1 MFLYEKFDNLREY
14 DAIKPLP
21 KYIAENLNPKLN
33 LREYQ
38 VQAFENFVT
47 HFENK
52 NTPRPLQVLFHMAT
66 GSGKTLIMAGLII
79 YLYKQG
85 YRNFLFFVNLTNIL
99 DKTRENFTN
108 TESAKYLFAQEINI
122 DGEKIH
128 LNVVENFQAADEN
141 AINTCFDTTQGL
153 HTKIFM
159 PRENAT
165 TLEDFADKKI
175 VLISDESHHLNATTK
190 KKGEVDL
197 EEYTWENTIEKIFK
211 QNTKNILLEF
221 TATCDLSTEKNKAK
235 YTDKIIFDYPLKKFN
250 FDKYSK
256 EIRSLRSDFERMEKA
271 LIALMLS
278 QYRLKIFQENR
289 LNIKPVVL
297 FKSFKIADSQ
307 EFMAEFLETIK
318 TLRGEKLRELA
329 KNCTV
334 ELFQRAVKYF
344 ECKGIT
350 FEILADELRNEFS
363 ELHCISVNDDKAA
376 AENQILLNSLED
388 TKNPYRAI
396 FEVKKLDE
404 GWDVLNLF
412 DIVRLYETRQS
423 GGKKISQ
430 VTISEAQLI
439 GRGARYCP
447 FQLNDEQEK
456 FKRKYDSDLTNEL
469 RICETLLYHC
479 QNDSRYIG
487 ELNAALRELG
497 LEMDK
502 ESCTYELKE
511 SFKQTDFY
519 KSGVI
524 WVNKRVEIEPPKF
537 EGLPPAVREKIYTYE
552 IGVSSSGTEN
562 LISENIA
569 QSLKKPKSFTT
580 RKTFAEIAEINF
592 ALVNKALAKF
602 PVYKFNNLK
611 SISPNLTS
619 TRNFIFGE
627 NFLGNIRIDIKSP
640 SENLSNQNL
649 YDAVFKV
656 LKEISTNIEKP
667 PVTYKGEPEFHSES
681 ISETFQNRTV
691 YYSTTHKGGAGESQ
705 NKTSLDL
712 SDKDWFAYTDN
723 FGTSEEKA
731 FVQYFSDRIENLK
744 KTYDKIYLLRN
755 ERQCHIYS
763 FDEGRRFEPDYVLFL
778 QKKNCPLEQLQ
789 IFIEPKGDNLLE
801 HDEWKEK
808 FLLQLKE
815 KAVKPTILTD
825 GKEFRI
831 WGFHFFNQEINGDFD
846 TDFQNLTRAC

>member
-141 AINTCFDTTQGL
+141 AINICFDTTQGL

-211 QNTKNILLEF
+211 QNAKNILLEF

-256 EIRSLRSDFERMEKA
+256 EIRSLRSDFERMDKA

-278 QYRLKIFQENR
+278 QYRLKVFQENR

-350 FEILADELRNEFS
+350 FEILADELRDEFS

-524 WVNKRVEIEPPKF
+524 WLNKRVKIEPPKF

-569 QSLKKPKSFTT
+569 QSLKKPKIFTT
-580 RKTFAEIAEINF
+580 RKTFTEIAEINF

-611 SISPNLTS
+611 SIFPNLTS

-640 SENLSNQNL
+640 SENLSSQNL

-656 LKEISTNIEKP
+656 LKEISANIEKP

-681 ISETFQNRTV
+681 ISETFQNKTV

>member
-14 DAIKPLP
+14 DAIRPLP

-108 TESAKYLFAQEINI
+108 AESAKYLFAQEINI

-141 AINTCFDTTQGL
+141 AINICFDTTQGL

-211 QNTKNILLEF
+211 QNAKNILLEF

-256 EIRSLRSDFERMEKA
+256 EIRSLRSDFERMDKA

-278 QYRLKIFQENR
+278 QYRLKVFQENR

-350 FEILADELRNEFS
+350 FEILADELRDEFS

-524 WVNKRVEIEPPKF
+524 WLNKRVKIEPPKF

-569 QSLKKPKSFTT
+569 QSLKKPKIFTT

-611 SISPNLTS
+611 SIFPNLTS
-619 TRNFIFGE
+619 TKNFIFGE

-640 SENLSNQNL
+640 SENLSSQNL

-656 LKEISTNIEKP
+656 LKEISANIEKP
-667 PVTYKGEPEFHSES
+667 PVTYKGQNEFHSES
-681 ISETFQNRTV
+681 ISETFQNKTV

-846 TDFQNLTRAC
+846 TDFQGLTKF